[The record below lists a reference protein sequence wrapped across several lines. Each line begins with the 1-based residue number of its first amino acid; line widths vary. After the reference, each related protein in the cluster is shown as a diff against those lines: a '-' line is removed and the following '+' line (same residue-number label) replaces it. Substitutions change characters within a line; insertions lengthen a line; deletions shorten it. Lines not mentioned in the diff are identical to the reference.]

1 MGFFYFI
8 ISRFLAAVK
17 NNASRSGKSLGD
29 PRPHSGQKVLLG
41 GIVREGERAT
51 RLRILCRIWRGAT
64 YAQSKEKALSNLS
77 YQFKKSAGLAAYS
90 RVVLEGSLSV
100 G

>member
-1 MGFFYFI
+1 MTNYQKYTFSG
-8 ISRFLAAVK
+8 AVRD
-17 NNASRSGKSLGD
+17 SFS
-29 PRPHSGQKVLLG
+29 
-41 GIVREGERAT
+41 
-51 RLRILCRIWRGAT
+51 RILCHTWRGAT
-64 YAQSKEKALSNLS
+64 YAATREKAMANLS

>member
-1 MGFFYFI
+1 MMKKYIFSG
-8 ISRFLAAVK
+8 AVK
-17 NNASRSGKSLGD
+17 DTYSRI
-29 PRPHSGQKVLLG
+29 PCQ
-41 GIVREGERAT
+41 
-51 RLRILCRIWRGAT
+51 IWRGAT

-77 YQFKKSAGLAAYS
+77 YQFKKGAGLAAYS

>member
-1 MGFFYFI
+1 
-8 ISRFLAAVK
+8 VK
-17 NNASRSGKSLGD
+17 DTYS
-29 PRPHSGQKVLLG
+29 
-41 GIVREGERAT
+41 
-51 RLRILCRIWRGAT
+51 RILCQIWRGAT

-77 YQFKKSAGLAAYS
+77 YQSKKIARLAAYS

>member
-1 MGFFYFI
+1 MMKKYTFSG
-8 ISRFLAAVK
+8 AVRD
-17 NNASRSGKSLGD
+17 SFS
-29 PRPHSGQKVLLG
+29 
-41 GIVREGERAT
+41 
-51 RLRILCRIWRGAT
+51 RILCRAWQGVTHAASR
-64 YAQSKEKALSNLS
+64 EKALSNLS

>member
-1 MGFFYFI
+1 MFPKKKSEGAVMMKKYIF
-8 ISRFLAAVK
+8 SGAVK
-17 NNASRSGKSLGD
+17 DTYS
-29 PRPHSGQKVLLG
+29 
-41 GIVREGERAT
+41 
-51 RLRILCRIWRGAT
+51 RILCRIWRGAT

>member
-1 MGFFYFI
+1 MFYNESVRGRTFPKKK
-8 ISRFLAAVK
+8 SEGAVMMK
-17 NNASRSGKSLGD
+17 KYTFSGA
-29 PRPHSGQKVLLG
+29 
-41 GIVREGERAT
+41 VRDSFS
-51 RLRILCRIWRGAT
+51 RILCRAWQGAT
-64 YAQSKEKALSNLS
+64 YAQSKEKAMSNLT